1 MRDAWAQ
8 YLGQENIMA
17 LVPFGPTRLRVAPP
31 SVDAWRALEA
41 VLDKYSYQIRKS
53 DTAAYANRA
62 ITGGTKPSLHAYGI
76 AADVDWQTN
85 PYKKTPDKRQVIF
98 SNKPSQ
104 DERALDV
111 RFGRADTDM
120 TPQMIDEVLGIV
132 TVGKQGVFA
141 WGGNFRSSKDTMHF
155 QLDVTPEELSTGIDW
170 PGAGQPDAS
179 PPPTTGDQPE
189 PATPAAGT
197 QGGASMNRAVFYNE
211 IRDDLFGGAL
221 SKAQVAGMEDVLNV
235 RDRLYP
241 SCDDRWL
248 AYILATV
255 YHETGRRMVPVREG
269 FASTD
274 DGAIAAV
281 TRLFNEGKIRVN
293 YAIPVNGVS
302 YFGRGRVQN
311 TWLANYRKL
320 ETRFQ
325 QPFVNN
331 PGLLISRPDIDAEVT
346 VTGHVE
352 GIWTGR
358 KLSDFINNAGCDYT
372 GARSI
377 VSSDRA
383 GDIAGYAVNF
393 ENAIRAAAAAGAPVS
408 PAAPQPAPTPT
419 APDPQSPQPQ
429 GGPTVPSAPDQ
440 SLATIVL
447 SLQKLLSDIK
457 GLQGGQSG
465 ASQNLAGIPSS
476 DIDQIIALLQAI
488 QNPGQGSTDTGT
500 RPLGQVNG
508 ALGQT
513 IGNLL
518 DGKKSAIGILGA
530 AATSILSS
538 AAPGSTL
545 GTVAASI
552 PALAGSSSTLL
563 PLFLAMAAW
572 GALGKGEKWL
582 QPAPTSPRAK

>member
-1 MRDAWAQ
+1 
-8 YLGQENIMA
+8 MA
-17 LVPFGPTRLRVAPP
+17 SMPFGPTHLRVAPP

-41 VLDKYSYQIRKS
+41 VLLEHNYQIRKN

-120 TPQMIDEVLGIV
+120 TPQMVDEVLGIV
-132 TVGKQGVFA
+132 TLGKQGVFA
-141 WGGNFRSSKDTMHF
+141 WGGNFKSSKDTMHF
-155 QLDVTPEELSTGIDW
+155 QLDVTPEELSVGIDW
-170 PGAGQPDAS
+170 SSANLTDASPVSAPSGQPD
-179 PPPTTGDQPE
+179 TVTQTGE
-189 PATPAAGT
+189 T
-197 QGGASMNRAVFYNE
+197 QGGASMNRAVFYND
-211 IRDDLFGGAL
+211 IRDDLFSGAL

-281 TRLFNEGKIRVN
+281 TKLFNEGKIRVN

-311 TWLANYRKL
+311 TWIDNYRKL
-320 ETRFQ
+320 EKRFQ
-325 QPFVNN
+325 QPFVSN
-331 PGLLISRPDIDAEVT
+331 PGLLIYRPDIDAEVT
-346 VTGHVE
+346 VTGHIE

-358 KLSDFINNAGCDYT
+358 KLSDFINNAGCDYK

-377 VSSDRA
+377 IGSDRA

-393 ENAIRAAAAAGAPVS
+393 ENAIRTAMAAAS
-408 PAAPQPAPTPT
+408 PASSAAPQPGPTPI
-419 APDPQSPQPQ
+419 APDPQASQTQ
-429 GGPTVPSAPDQ
+429 GGPAVPSAPDQ
-440 SLATIVL
+440 SLATIL
-447 SLQKLLSDIK
+447 LLLQKLIADIK
-457 GLQGGQSG
+457 GLQGKSG
-465 ASQNLAGIPSS
+465 TSQNLAGIPSG
-476 DIDQIIALLQAI
+476 DIGQIIALLQAI
-488 QNPGQGSTDTGT
+488 QNPGQGSTD
-500 RPLGQVNG
+500 PDPKLGPVNG

-518 DGKKSAIGILGA
+518 DGKKSAIGIIGTAILG
-530 AATSILSS
+530 ILSNADPAS
-538 AAPGSTL
+538 SLGKITAAVTTAAPAL
-545 GTVAASI
+545 GGLS
-552 PALAGSSSTLL
+552 GTLL
-563 PLFLAMAAW
+563 PVFLAMAAW
-572 GALGKGEKWL
+572 GVLGKGEKWL
-582 QPAPTSPRAK
+582 RPTPTTPAN

>member
-1 MRDAWAQ
+1 MTS
-8 YLGQENIMA
+8 I
-17 LVPFGPTRLRVAPP
+17 PFGPTHLNVAPP
-31 SVDAWRALEA
+31 SVEAWRALE
-41 VLDKYSYQIRKS
+41 VILLKHNYQIRKN

-76 AADVDWQTN
+76 AVDVDWQTN

-98 SNKPSQ
+98 SNKPGQ

-120 TPQMIDEVLGIV
+120 AAQMIGDVLDIV
-132 TVGKQGVFA
+132 TLGKLGVFA
-141 WGGNFRSSKDTMHF
+141 WGGNFKSTKDTMHF
-155 QLDVTPEELSTGIDW
+155 QLDVTPEELSSGIDW
-170 PGAGQPDAS
+170 SSAALPNTSSAPAPGSQ
-179 PPPTTGDQPE
+179 
-189 PATPAAGT
+189 AAPVTQAAEKQRGT
-197 QGGASMNRAVFYNE
+197 SMNRAVFYNE
-211 IRDDLFGGAL
+211 IRDDLFSGAL
-221 SKAQVAGMEDVLNV
+221 SKVQVAGIEDLLNV

-241 SCDDRWL
+241 TCDDRWL

-274 DGAIAAV
+274 EGAIAAV
-281 TRLFNEGKIRVN
+281 TKLYNEGRIRVN

-311 TWLANYRKL
+311 TWIDNYRKL
-320 ETRFQ
+320 QARFQ
-325 QPFVNN
+325 YPFVTN
-331 PGLLISRPDIDAEVT
+331 PSLLISRPDIDAEVT

-358 KLSDFINNAGCDYT
+358 KLSDFINDAGCDYKD
-372 GARSI
+372 ARSI
-377 VSSDRA
+377 IGKDRA

-393 ENAIRAAAAAGAPVS
+393 ENAIHAATARVQVLQPQQQPGSPPVV
-408 PAAPQPAPTPT
+408 
-419 APDPQSPQPQ
+419 PDPQTQQTP
-429 GGPTVPSAPDQ
+429 GGTAVPSAPDQ
-440 SLATIVL
+440 SLANIVL
-447 SLQKLLSDIK
+447 LLQKLLFDIK
-457 GLQGGQSG
+457 SLQGGQSG

-476 DIDQIIALLQAI
+476 DIGQIIALLQAI
-488 QNPGQGSTDTGT
+488 QNPNKSSNDIGT
-500 RPLGQVNG
+500 SLGPVNA

-518 DGKKSAIGILGA
+518 DGKKSAIGIIGA
-530 AATSILSS
+530 AATSILSN
-538 AAPGSTL
+538 ADPASTL
-545 GTVAASI
+545 GKLAVSI
-552 PALAGSSSTLL
+552 PALVGSSSTLL

-582 QPAPTSPRAK
+582 QPIPMPPPAK